1 MLTFTGLAKMMLLG
15 EMPRAKQALI
25 SVTLAQSTHMPGS
38 EVIRS
43 IMPSAGLHFMAT
55 IQEGAMNKP

>member
-1 MLTFTGLAKMMLLG
+1 MMLLG

-43 IMPSAGLHFMAT
+43 IMPSDGLHFMAT